1 MKKYIKTVLIPLNVK
16 NLNNRIYT
24 KDSFKDFP
32 KEEYYIEELPTMCAR
47 TPYIQIEHIKG
58 VVKNARIEDNALV
71 GDVTILKVPFVQ
83 HIEDYLDNGRMVVR
97 PMSTA
102 KVNED
107 GVVIECNILGF
118 QFIMKDADSF
128 SDVI

>member
-71 GDVTILKVPFVQ
+71 GDVTILMVPFVQ